1 MQALSLLRFSERG
14 MKMMQEMLL
23 ISEAAK
29 QVEVE
34 THVLRYWEEELQL
47 PIKRNNMGHRYYTGE
62 DVKRFREIKAL
73 KEEGLQLKAIRSILE
88 KEKKDLKRLVEKVY
102 E

>member
-47 PIKRNNMGHRYYTGE
+47 PIKRNNMGHLSL
-62 DVKRFREIKAL
+62 IH
-73 KEEGLQLKAIRSILE
+73 I
-88 KEKKDLKRLVEKVY
+88 
-102 E
+102 

>member
-73 KEEGLQLKAIRSILE
+73 KEEDCS
-88 KEKKDLKRLVEKVY
+88 
-102 E
+102 